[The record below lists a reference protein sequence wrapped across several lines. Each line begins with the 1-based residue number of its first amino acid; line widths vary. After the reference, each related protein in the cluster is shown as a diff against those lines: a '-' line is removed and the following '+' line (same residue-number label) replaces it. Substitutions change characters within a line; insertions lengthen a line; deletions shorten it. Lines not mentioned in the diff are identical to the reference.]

1 MAGVAPPMNERG
13 KLNARAIV
21 GSRQQFS
28 AMQTDFAERVGKTH
42 GLERGLQG
50 SPARHE
56 RVQRAYAHLTDPDAA
71 VSLPER
77 RRGAILSIGGETPGG
92 GMAGTGLTG
101 RLRCSQGRSGRQ
113 ASRELRAC
121 R

>member
-1 MAGVAPPMNERG
+1 MGARDDEERLRFDRSIG
-13 KLNARAIV
+13 
-21 GSRQQFS
+21 GSRQQLS

-77 RRGAILSIGGETPGG
+77 RRGAILGLGGEDGG
-92 GMAGTGLTG
+92 GMAGKSL
-101 RLRCSQGRSGRQ
+101 
-113 ASRELRAC
+113 
-121 R
+121 

>member
-42 GLERGLQG
+42 GLERGL
-50 SPARHE
+50 
-56 RVQRAYAHLTDPDAA
+56 
-71 VSLPER
+71 
-77 RRGAILSIGGETPGG
+77 
-92 GMAGTGLTG
+92 
-101 RLRCSQGRSGRQ
+101 
-113 ASRELRAC
+113 
-121 R
+121 